1 MSYLFLTN
9 ARLILQS
16 ETLTPDYGS
25 CMTCDFIT
33 ETPVRE
39 IPSEP
44 LRENISSQVKIT
56 SHFQFQKISI
66 AMVT

>member
-16 ETLTPDYGS
+16 ETFTPDYGS
-25 CMTCDFIT
+25 CMT

>member
-16 ETLTPDYGS
+16 ETFTPDYGS
-25 CMTCDFIT
+25 CMT

-39 IPSEP
+39 IPSKP
-44 LRENISSQVKIT
+44 LRENISSQVKIKMKIT